1 MRRFLVL
8 PLTKTQKIHLWSA
21 RVSSMYYVL
30 RFYWKGSLSW
40 LQLGIITDFHITF
53 LCGFNN
59 VTMANK
65 GSVALWATTVLHF
78 PATTCLAIF
87 SSTTNSACKF
97 RSTLCFFINFNWPK
111 LDFLK
116 WWRLVEIPAYLCG
129 IYVTDKVGRR
139 PTLCAGMIISG
150 FACLI
155 TGLVPEGI
163 PYLFSFFMS
172 THCFHLFF

>member
-1 MRRFLVL
+1 MV
-8 PLTKTQKIHLWSA
+8 KDAEI
-21 RVSSMYYVL
+21 SSTALNENTNNSYVKREGLIDVL
-30 RFYWKGSLSW
+30 RSPVLLKRLVIMIAAWY
-40 LQLGIITDFHITF
+40 IITDFHITF
-53 LCGFNN
+53 LYGFNN

-116 WWRLVEIPAYLCG
+116 W
-129 IYVTDKVGRR
+129 
-139 PTLCAGMIISG
+139 
-150 FACLI
+150 
-155 TGLVPEGI
+155 
-163 PYLFSFFMS
+163 
-172 THCFHLFF
+172 